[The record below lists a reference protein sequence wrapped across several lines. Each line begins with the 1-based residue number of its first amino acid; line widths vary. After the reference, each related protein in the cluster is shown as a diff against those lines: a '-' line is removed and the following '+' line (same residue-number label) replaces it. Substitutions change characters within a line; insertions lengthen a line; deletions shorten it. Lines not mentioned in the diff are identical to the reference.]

1 MTARHG
7 HRQFVVAAAAVL
19 IAAATYVGS
28 SAAAAPVDGDGTASG
43 APDAATDDAASSG
56 VRGPQRG
63 PAQFATGDAAYFT
76 IPDPIPAGPHG
87 ELLRYQI
94 VGGGPDTGEPT
105 RYRIMYLSE
114 TVEGA
119 PTVVTGLASIDTS
132 MPAPA
137 EGRPLL
143 LHGHGTTGLA
153 DQCAPSRAVD
163 TERDFYATD
172 FFGIEHAA
180 SLGFAVVSTDYEGIG
195 GPGTHPYLVGVSEG
209 RSMLDAGLAARQ
221 LPGSEAGSTAGLV
234 GFSQGGHAALF
245 AAQLA
250 PEWAPQLSM
259 LGVVLGAPATEISTL
274 ARSGAERPENGAL
287 TVSILAGLAAT
298 YPEAR
303 TQLPDVLT
311 PTGIELL
318 DLLGEHC
325 FDESVPSMPSPPF
338 VAADPTAD
346 EPFASLLAVN
356 NTGHAAVAAPMLVFH
371 GDSDRSIPLTHS
383 EAMTARLCAAGQLLE
398 RRVLRGGGHRDS
410 ADAAYQDG
418 VSWLRALADHTVA
431 PISTC

>member
-1 MTARHG
+1 VTVRHG
-7 HRQFVVAAAAVL
+7 HRRVVVASVVAL
-19 IAAATYVGS
+19 IAAATYVGEAV
-28 SAAAAPVDGDGTASG
+28 SAASADGTASG
-43 APDAATDDAASSG
+43 EPGAIADDAASGG
-56 VRGPQRG
+56 VRSMGRG
-63 PAQFATGDAAYFT
+63 PAQFAAGDAAYFT
-76 IPDPIPAGPHG
+76 IPDPIPDGAHG

-94 VGGGPDTGEPT
+94 VGGAPDAGEPT
-105 RYRIMYLSE
+105 TYRIMYLSE
-114 TVEGA
+114 TVDGA
-119 PTVVTGLASIDTS
+119 PTVVTGLAVVDTS
-132 MPAPA
+132 TQAPA
-137 EGRPLL
+137 DGRPLL

-163 TERDFYATD
+163 AERDFYATD
-172 FFGIEHAA
+172 FLGIEHAA
-180 SLGFAVVSTDYEGIG
+180 SLGFAVVSTDYEGLG

-221 LPGSEAGSTAGLV
+221 LPDIDAASTAGLV

-250 PEWAPQLSM
+250 PDWAPQLSM
-259 LGVVLGAPATEISTL
+259 FGVVLGAPATEISTL
-274 ARSGAERPENGAL
+274 ARSGAERSEEGAL

-303 TQLPDVLT
+303 ARLSEVLT
-311 PTGIELL
+311 PAGIELL

-325 FDESVPSMPSPPF
+325 FDESVPSMPSAPF
-338 VAADPTAD
+338 VAADPTAV
-346 EPFASLLAVN
+346 EPFASLLALN

-371 GDSDRSIPLTHS
+371 GDDDRSVPFTHS

-398 RRVLRGGGHRDS
+398 RRVLSGGGHVDS
-410 ADAAYQDG
+410 ADAAYHDG
-418 VSWLRALADHTVA
+418 VSWLVGLADHTIA